1 MEQGPNQRKGFP
13 FQPAILRPVIARSW
27 RALKT
32 SLRALAVDFSNP
44 DLGRLGASAAA
55 TSFATWCFTIALGVY
70 GFEAHG
76 AAGVGIV
83 ALVRFLPAA
92 LVSPLVGLLIDRFP
106 RRSVMLCSAL
116 AATVVLALAATAA
129 ALDAPTAVV
138 FVFPALF
145 AVAICGYAPAHSA
158 LIPTLVQTPQQLSA
172 SNVTHSI
179 MENGG
184 ALLAALVAGLLLGP
198 TSPAFVIGVAAAAA
212 LLVCLLVFYVHRDRR
227 PEYVAE
233 TDEVAGAFREVT
245 LGARALIFHPA
256 LRLSSATVL
265 LLFFFEGFADVI
277 VVVMALELLHLQE
290 GAVGFLNATWG
301 IGAVIGAVALAML
314 FDRGR
319 LVLAI
324 AGGSLLLGLA
334 TMLPGI
340 SPAAATA
347 YVGWLGIGI
356 GFVFVEVA
364 AKTLMQRLGSDE
376 TFGRVIGALESG
388 RQAAMAAGSIGAVL
402 LVELLHPRGALIVL
416 GALLP
421 LFVLFWWARLRAYEV
436 GAPVAEDRYRLLRGN
451 SIFQPLPLATLE
463 RLSHDLEPL
472 EVRAGEDV
480 IVQGEVGDRFY
491 LIEDGQVEVFENGV
505 FRRNE
510 GPGEC
515 FGEIAL
521 LHDVP
526 RTATVRTTADTR
538 FLVLER
544 DQFLLAVTGHR
555 RSHQL
560 ARAVVDERWPGD
572 ERTATVPE

>member
-1 MEQGPNQRKGFP
+1 MR
-13 FQPAILRPVIARSW
+13 AI
-27 RALKT
+27 
-32 SLRALAVDFSNP
+32 AVDFKNP
-44 DLGRLGASAAA
+44 DMGLLGASTAF

-106 RRSVMLCSAL
+106 RRSVMLGSVV
-116 AATVVLALAATAA
+116 AATVVLAAAAAAA
-129 ALDAPTAVV
+129 ALEAPTAVV
-138 FVFPALF
+138 FAFPALF
-145 AVAICGYAPAHSA
+145 SVAFCGYIPAHAA
-158 LIPTLVQTPQQLSA
+158 LTPTLVETPQQLSA
-172 SNVTHSI
+172 SNVTHSV

-184 ALLAALVAGLLLGP
+184 SLLAALVAGVLLGP
-198 TSPAFVIGVAAAAA
+198 TSPAFVIGVAAVAAGLA
-212 LLVCLLVFYVHRDRR
+212 CLLVHRVHRDRR
-227 PEYVAE
+227 PRYVLAE
-233 TDEVAGAFREVT
+233 DEVASAFREVT
-245 LGARALIFHPA
+245 RGGRALFFHPA
-256 LRLSSATVL
+256 LRLSSATMV

-277 VVVMALELLHLQE
+277 VVVMALELLHLEE

-301 IGAVIGAVALAML
+301 IGAVLGAVALAMV

-319 LVLAI
+319 LVPAI
-324 AGGSLLLGLA
+324 AGGSLLLGA
-334 TMLPGI
+334 AAMLPGI
-340 SPAAATA
+340 VPEKPAA
-347 YVGWLGIGI
+347 YLGWLGIGI

-376 TFGRVIGALESG
+376 TFGRVVGTLEAG
-388 RQAAMAAGSIGAVL
+388 RQGAMALGSIGAVL
-402 LVELLHPRGALIVL
+402 LVELLHPRGALVAL

-421 LFVLFWWARLRAYEV
+421 LFVVFSWSRLRAFEI
-436 GAPVAEDRYRLLRGN
+436 GAPVAEEHYRLLRRN

-463 RLSHDLEPL
+463 RLSQDLEP
-472 EVRAGEDV
+472 VSAPAGAEV

-491 LIEDGQVEVFENGV
+491 LIEAGEVEVFEDGV
-505 FRRNE
+505 FRRSE
-510 GPGEC
+510 GPGDS

-526 RTATVRTTADTR
+526 RTATVRAMTDTR
-538 FLVLER
+538 LLALGR

-560 ARAVVDERWPGD
+560 AHAVSDERWGAEDP
-572 ERTATVPE
+572 TAAVSE

>member
-1 MEQGPNQRKGFP
+1 MT
-13 FQPAILRPVIARSW
+13 RSW

-32 SLRALAVDFSNP
+32 SVRALAVDFQNP
-44 DLGRLGASAAA
+44 DLGKLGFGTAAVA
-55 TSFATWCFTIALGVY
+55 FATWCFTIALGVY

-106 RRSVMLCSAL
+106 RRSVMLCSS
-116 AATVVLALAATAA
+116 LAATAVLGLAAAAA
-129 ALDAPTAVV
+129 ALAAPTGVV
-138 FVFPALF
+138 FAFPALF
-145 AVAICGYAPAHSA
+145 AVAICGYGPAHGA
-158 LIPTLVQTPQQLSA
+158 LTPTLVETPRQLSA
-172 SNVTHSI
+172 SNVAHSV
-179 MENGG
+179 MESVGS
-184 ALLAALVAGLLLGP
+184 LLAALVAGLLLVP
-198 TSPAFVIGVAAAAA
+198 TSPAFVIGVAAVAMA
-212 LLVCLLVFYVHRDRR
+212 LACLLVFGVHRDSR
-227 PEYVAE
+227 PVYVE
-233 TDEVAGAFREVT
+233 GEEVASAFREVSR
-245 LGARALIFHPA
+245 GARALFFHPA
-256 LRLSSATVL
+256 LRLSSATL
-265 LLFFFEGFADVI
+265 ILLFFFEGFADVI
-277 VVVMALELLHLQE
+277 VVVMALELLHLGQ
-290 GAVGFLNATWG
+290 GSVGFLNATWG
-301 IGAVIGAVALAML
+301 IGAVIGALGLAML

-319 LVLAI
+319 LVPAI

-334 TMLPGI
+334 TMLPGLA
-340 SPAAATA
+340 PHAASA
-347 YVGWLGIGI
+347 YLGWFGIGV

-364 AKTLMQRLGSDE
+364 AKTLLQRLGSDE
-376 TFGRVIGALESG
+376 TFGRVIGTMEAG

-402 LVELLHPRGALIVL
+402 LVELLHPRGALIAL

-421 LFVLFWWARLRAYEV
+421 LFVAIGWTRLRAFEI
-436 GAPVAEDRYRLLRGN
+436 GAPVAEDRYRLLRGS

-472 EVRAGEDV
+472 ELPAGRDV

-491 LIEDGQVEVFENGV
+491 LIEDGGVEVFENGV

-538 FLVLER
+538 FFVLER

-560 ARAVVDERWPGD
+560 ARAVVDERWPGEEAAEAVSD
-572 ERTATVPE
+572 